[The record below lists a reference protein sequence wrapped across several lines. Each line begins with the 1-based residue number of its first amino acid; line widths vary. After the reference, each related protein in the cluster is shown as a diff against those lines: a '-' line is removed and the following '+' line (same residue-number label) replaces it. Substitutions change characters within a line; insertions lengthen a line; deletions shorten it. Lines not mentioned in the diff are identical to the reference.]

1 MKKILVL
8 SLLSLSVN
16 AFASNPASVDSSR
29 VEKQFNNPATFF
41 INGQDANSVLSKTEV
56 INANGEKK
64 VYDFKVKDTYN
75 SSYQVKYKLFDKYD
89 GANRVAEEISVSS
102 VKGMPMVMSQ
112 EHVKDYVSEYSV
124 DEFGEEEIVKSKYP
138 LGLSI
143 VSVLE
148 NKGDDL
154 SLQSNLKWSSLLSN
168 NKIVVNEKVQ
178 LDLPSIESI
187 VVEQTQRVEL
197 GKELVIF
204 ENEDKK
210 VIATVTKL

>member
-89 GANRVAEEISVSS
+89 GANSVSKEISVSS

-124 DEFGEEEIVKSKYP
+124 DEFGEEEIVKSKYN

-143 VSVLE
+143 VSILE

-154 SLQSNLKWSSLLSN
+154 SLQSNLKWSSLVSN
-168 NKIVVNEKVQ
+168 DKIVVNEKAQ
-178 LDLPSIESI
+178 LDLPSIDSI
-187 VVEQTQRVEL
+187 VVDQTQRVEL
-197 GKELVIF
+197 GKEFVIF